1 MITKKELIDTTLLA
15 IIDSHKTYLEW
26 SGNEWLWNA
35 PEYLLTVKIAEKL
48 ANINKNKFIT
58 LEDNVEK
65 TLDNA
70 GAKGKGKISSKIRA
84 NGRFDIVLWWAK
96 GDPRAI
102 IEVKHRVYKFA
113 NIEEDI
119 IRIIETIKRKSSE
132 SSIKYGLVA
141 FYMSEFYKNNA
152 KDKLSNK
159 INNLFKQTENIVSK
173 NELSVE
179 KHIEGIYCDNDQ
191 DVYSAIVFLIKR

>member
-48 ANINKNKFIT
+48 ANIDKNKFIT

-70 GAKGKGKISSKIRA
+70 GAKGQGKISSKIRV
-84 NGRFDIVLWWAK
+84 NGRYEIVLWWAK

-119 IRIIETIKRKSSE
+119 IRICETLKRKSSD
-132 SSIKYGLVA
+132 SSIKYGLIA
-141 FYMSEFYKNNA
+141 FYMSKSYKNNA
-152 KDKLSNK
+152 KDKLLK
-159 INNLFKQTENIVSK
+159 RINELFKDTQDSVFGY
-173 NELSVE
+173 ELNVE
-179 KHIEGIYCDNDQ
+179 KHIEEIYCENDQ
-191 DVYSAIVFLIKR
+191 DVHTAIVFLIKR

>member
-84 NGRFDIVLWWAK
+84 NGRFDIV
-96 GDPRAI
+96 
-102 IEVKHRVYKFA
+102 
-113 NIEEDI
+113 
-119 IRIIETIKRKSSE
+119 
-132 SSIKYGLVA
+132 
-141 FYMSEFYKNNA
+141 
-152 KDKLSNK
+152 
-159 INNLFKQTENIVSK
+159 
-173 NELSVE
+173 
-179 KHIEGIYCDNDQ
+179 
-191 DVYSAIVFLIKR
+191 

>member
-1 MITKKELIDTTLLA
+1 MITKKELIDTTLSA
-15 IIDSHKTYLEW
+15 IIDSHETYLEW

-58 LEDNVEK
+58 LEDNVKK

-70 GAKGKGKISSKIRA
+70 GSKGQGKISSKIRA

>member
-1 MITKKELIDTTLLA
+1 MITKKELIDTTLSA
-15 IIDSHKTYLEW
+15 IIDSHEIYLRW
-26 SGNEWLWNA
+26 GNEWLKNA

-48 ANINKNKFIT
+48 ANIDKNKFIT

-70 GAKGKGKISSKIRA
+70 GAKGQGRISSRIRA

-102 IEVKHRVYKFA
+102 IEVKHRVYKFT

-119 IRIIETIKRKSSE
+119 IRICETLKRKSFQ
-132 SSIKYGLVA
+132 SSIKYGLIA
-141 FYMSEFYKNNA
+141 FYMSNSYKNNA
-152 KDKLSNK
+152 KDKLLK
-159 INNLFKQTENIVSK
+159 QIDNLFKKTENIVY
-173 NELSVE
+173 NNILSVE
-179 KHIEGIYCDNDQ
+179 KHIEEIYCENDQ
-191 DVYSAIVFLIKR
+191 DVYSSIVFLIKR

>member
-48 ANINKNKFIT
+48 ANIDKNKFIT

-96 GDPRAI
+96 GDPRTI

-132 SSIKYGLVA
+132 SSIKYGMVA
-141 FYMSEFYKNNA
+141 FYMSNFYKNNA
-152 KDKLSNK
+152 KNKLLK
-159 INNLFKQTENIVSK
+159 QINNLFEQTENIVSK
-173 NELSVE
+173 NGLSVE